1 MNLPKIATR
10 DEWLAARKELL
21 AREKEFTRQRYAF
34 SEMQR
39 SLPMVEV
46 DEDYVFDGPR
56 GTATLGDLFEGRRQ
70 LIVYHFMVHPDR
82 NRSLPR
88 RQRMH

>member
-34 SEMQR
+34 SEVQR
-39 SLPMVEV
+39 KLPMVEV
-46 DEDYVFDGPR
+46 DKDYVFAGPQ
-56 GTATLGDLFEGRRQ
+56 GTVTLGDLFEGRRQ
-70 LIVYHFMVHPDR
+70 LIVYHFMVH
-82 NRSLPR
+82 R
-88 RQRMH
+88 RARVMSTP